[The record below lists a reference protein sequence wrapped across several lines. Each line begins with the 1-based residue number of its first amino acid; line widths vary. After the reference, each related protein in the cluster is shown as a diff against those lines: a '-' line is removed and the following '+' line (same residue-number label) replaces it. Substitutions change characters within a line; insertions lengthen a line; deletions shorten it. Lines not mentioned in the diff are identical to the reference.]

1 VQQSPRRT
9 SPRVSVL
16 ASLLFAGL
24 AGVTA
29 ACGSSSGQA
38 PDAAQTPDGSMPDA
52 AAPDGS
58 TPADAAPDS
67 STPADATPDG
77 PPVNACVWP
86 VTVTPDPTAEAAA
99 RAELQALAPLA
110 TLEWQATLGALRRI
124 SPELSFTLPDCTGDK
139 DVSEELFKI
148 LEQSPA
154 LFQIDRTE
162 WNSNPLSCATVL
174 DQRFLNVVIYRSKY
188 GSYTYTDDVFAVGA
202 YNVNG
207 VVVLRNFSSTHYL
220 PRPSADV
227 LAKLAACSDKSA
239 DELTRP
245 LRTKAFSYLKYA
257 LPPADGCIPDG
268 RDVYTAA
275 ESDTLTFDPTLQL
288 SINEDDS
295 GVVTFRRQQTATLLV
310 VPENYTPALEN
321 SDANCVDLD
330 GVSHVGWIRTFDVV
344 TGEILYDR
352 DNPDPTCNVC
362 LK

>member
-1 VQQSPRRT
+1 
-9 SPRVSVL
+9 VL
-16 ASLLFAGL
+16 AGLIFAGVT
-24 AGVTA
+24 GVTA

-38 PDAAQTPDGSMPDA
+38 PDAAQAPDGATPDSA
-52 AAPDGS
+52 LPDGS
-58 TPADAAPDS
+58 TPADATPDS
-67 STPADATPDG
+67 STPADAAPDAA
-77 PPVNACVWP
+77 PPNACASP

-99 RAELQALAPLA
+99 TAALQALAPLA
-110 TLEWQATLGALRRI
+110 TLKWNASLGALSGI

-139 DVSEELFKI
+139 DVNEELFKI

-162 WNSNPLSCATVL
+162 WSSNPLSCATVL
-174 DQRFLNVVIYRSKY
+174 DQRFLNIVIHRIRY
-188 GSYTYTDDVFAVGA
+188 GAYTYTVDVFAVGG

-227 LAKLAACSDKSA
+227 LAKLAACTDKSEA
-239 DELTRP
+239 ELTAP
-245 LRTKAFSYLKYA
+245 LRAKAFNYVKYA
-257 LPPADGCIPDG
+257 LPPANGCMEDG

-275 ESDTLTFDPTLQL
+275 ESDTLTFDPTIQL
-288 SINEDDS
+288 SINEDS
-295 GVVTFRRQQTATLLV
+295 GVTFRRQQTATLLV

-330 GVSHVGWIRTFDVV
+330 GVSHVGWIRTFDTV

-352 DNPDPTCNVC
+352 DNPDPTCVVC